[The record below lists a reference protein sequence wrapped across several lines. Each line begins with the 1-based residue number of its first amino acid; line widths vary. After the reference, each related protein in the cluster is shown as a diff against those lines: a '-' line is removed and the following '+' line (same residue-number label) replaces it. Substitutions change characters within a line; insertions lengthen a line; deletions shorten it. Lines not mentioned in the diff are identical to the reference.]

1 MTYVGSRFTAAVAS
15 ASAPAYSPSKYR
27 APLRLHSAVDIV
39 GSAASASVYASTASA
54 NRFALKR
61 SLPRDLAS
69 SAVEDDDCVFVSF
82 VALISAASSPS
93 SSTMAT
99 RRIPLRSTLSTTARR
114 ARSRSFRA
122 SLFAGSI
129 AAAAVRS
136 STARASEPASPVSKS
151 AAPRRMSALK
161 YFGSRSSAHVQS
173 AMASCHRP
181 CFIRAAALLLCTAGE
196 SGSSFNDRV

>member
-1 MTYVGSRFTAAVAS
+1 MFAAADAS
-15 ASAPAYSPSKYR
+15 ASAAAYSPSKYR
-27 APLRLHSAVDIV
+27 APLRLHSAADIV
-39 GSAASASVYASTASA
+39 GSVASASVYATTASA
-54 NRFALKR
+54 YRFALKR

-69 SAVEDDDCVFVSF
+69 SAAPAALVVSF
-82 VALISAASSPS
+82 AALISSAAASS

-99 RRIPLRSTLSTTARR
+99 RRIPFRSTLSTTARR
-114 ARSRSFRA
+114 ARSWSLRT

-136 STARASEPASPVSKS
+136 SRARCSEPASPVSKY

-161 YFGSRSSAHVQS
+161 NFGSRSSAHVQS

-181 CFIRAAALLLCTAGE
+181 CFINAAALLLCTAGE

>member
-1 MTYVGSRFTAAVAS
+1 MTYVGSRFAAAAAS
-15 ASAPAYSPSKYR
+15 ASAAAYSPSKYR
-27 APLRLHSAVDIV
+27 APLRLHSAADIV
-39 GSAASASVYASTASA
+39 GSAASASVYAVTASA
-54 NRFALKR
+54 YRFALKR

-69 SAVEDDDCVFVSF
+69 SAVPAAFVSV
-82 VALISAASSPS
+82 VALTSSAASSSPS

-99 RRIPLRSTLSTTARR
+99 RRIPFRSTLSTTARR
-114 ARSRSFRA
+114 ARSRSLCT

-136 STARASEPASPVSKS
+136 SSARASEPASPISKS

-161 YFGSRSSAHVQS
+161 NFGSRSSAHVQS

-196 SGSSFNDRV
+196 SGSSFNDSV